1 MNPPIPPDTPCPH
14 TLVLDM
20 EDTLICSTWDR
31 RYGWRHAKRPGADE
45 FLKELSKYYEI
56 VLFTSNIAG
65 IGDPIMTLLDP
76 QCQAMHRLHR
86 DATRFMNGHHVK
98 DLSRLNR
105 NMSKIILID
114 DDPNAS
120 MLQPENAIQV
130 CVTLEPIPC
139 VSGAI
144 APSPLTSLRGAWQHG
159 NATT

>member
-114 DDPNAS
+114 DDPNAA

-130 CVTLEPIPC
+130 CVTLEPIL
-139 VSGAI
+139 VRVGSHRTVATDI
-144 APSPLTSLRGAWQHG
+144 TQRSLAHG